1 MTTVTQE
8 AVRDGLGALL
18 STGVFFITFTKAE
31 DNILRSLR
39 VTLDPDL
46 LPEVAPTAVAT
57 PFAAPVKRVR
67 RGLPADVLSVY
78 DLDSESWKSFI
89 VANLI
94 SLAKV
99 YT

>member
-1 MTTVTQE
+1 MTTVTTE
-8 AVRDGLGALL
+8 AAVRDGLGALL

-46 LPEVAPTAVAT
+46 LPEVTPTAVAT
-57 PFAAPVKRVR
+57 PFAAPVKRAQKS
-67 RGLPADVLSVY
+67 GVLSVY

-94 SLAKV
+94 SLTKV